1 VSARGLIVVA
11 SLGAI
16 AAALYLA
23 FTRQAQA
30 SISEGGPF
38 VSSTA
43 VVEWVDRA
51 ARELVVIGEQAG
63 AELASAA
70 DGAVGLVDDTIYQ
83 ATGSRIM
90 SARWLEQSY
99 TPEYRP
105 LLDAMRAAEVKHGI
119 PYDLIVRLAWQESR
133 WNPAAHNAG
142 SNASGIMQIVPRW
155 HPGVDPWDAYAAID
169 YGAGFLAQ
177 LYRQFGTWEL
187 ALKAYNWGP
196 GNVKAWLDSGRVSP
210 TEPIETQRYSA
221 QILSDLAD
229 AGRVIA

>member
-1 VSARGLIVVA
+1 VSARGLIVFA

-23 FTRQAQA
+23 FSRQAQA
-30 SISEGGPF
+30 AFSEGGPF

-51 ARELVVIGEQAG
+51 ARELAEVGSVLSG
-63 AELASAA
+63 ELASAA
-70 DGAVGLVDDTIYQ
+70 DSAVGLVDDTVYQ
-83 ATGSRIM
+83 ATGARIM
-90 SARWLEQSY
+90 SARWIEQSY
-99 TPEYRP
+99 KPEYRP

-119 PYDLIVRLAWQESR
+119 PFDLVVRLAWQESR
-133 WNPAAHNAG
+133 WNPAAHNAE

-155 HPGVDPWDAYAAID
+155 HPGVNVWDAYASID

-177 LYRQFGTWEL
+177 LYRQFGSWEL

-196 GNVKAWLDSGRVSP
+196 GNVKAWLAGGPDAPAEP
-210 TEPIETQRYSA
+210 TETKNYSS
-221 QILSDLAD
+221 QILGDLAA
-229 AGRVIA
+229 AGRVIT